1 MIRKLTGIFLLVF
14 LFTTNASA
22 VDVGV
27 GLKAGTLGAGVDITV
42 ALTKTINARIGIT
55 SIDIE
60 GEDETIE
67 VGDSGSTGDLDA
79 ELDFDFGATAL
90 LIDWYVFDGTF
101 HLTGGLVRNDSKVS
115 FSGALQ
121 DGIVVDGEVLDPSD
135 INGNI
140 SGDISLGESFQ
151 PYIGVGWGRKAGI
164 EPGLSVSVELGVALL
179 DPSANLNA
187 NVDVSG
193 SNSLTQAELDDLVKG
208 IEDDATDDLSALE
221 AWPVL
226 SIGVNYAF

>member
-1 MIRKLTGIFLLVF
+1 MIRKLTGFFLLMS
-14 LFTTNASA
+14 LFTHNASA

-27 GLKAGTLGAGVDITV
+27 GFKAGTLGTGVDLSI
-42 ALTKTINARIGIT
+42 ALTKTINARISLT

-60 GEDETIE
+60 GENETIE
-67 VGDSGSTGDLDA
+67 VGDSGATGDLDA

-90 LIDWYVFDGTF
+90 LFDWYVFDGTF
-101 HLTGGLVRNDSKVS
+101 HLTGGLVRNDSKLS

-121 DGIVVDGEVLDPSD
+121 GNIVVDGEPLDSSD
-135 INGNI
+135 INGDI
-140 SGDISLGESFQ
+140 TGDISLGESFQ

-179 DPSANLNA
+179 DPSANLDA
-187 NVDVSG
+187 DVNVAG
-193 SNSLTQAELDDLVKG
+193 SNSLTQAELDDRIKE
-208 IEDDATDDLSALE
+208 IEDDANDDLSDLE